1 MLVRLF
7 KSSRSSRFQKLTS
20 KERRIEEVVAAYE
33 RRRRLIRSRL
43 AEFRAKYTWPQEEL
57 FAELCFC
64 LFTPQSKAESC
75 DSAVKALEASGL
87 LLKGS
92 EKAVSSKMRG
102 VRFKNQK
109 ARFLIGARYK
119 LLSGSRKLHEIVSG
133 SENNSDLREWLVNNV
148 KGLGYKEASHFLRNV
163 GLGKDLAILDRHV
176 LKNLVSCG
184 VIEEIP
190 RSLTRKRYL
199 QIEEKMLGFSQKV
212 GIPMEELDLVF
223 WSMQT
228 GKVFK

>member
-1 MLVRLF
+1 MT
-7 KSSRSSRFQKLTS
+7 SEESRV
-20 KERRIEEVVAAYE
+20 EEVVAAYE
-33 RRRRLIRSRL
+33 RRRELIRSRL
-43 AEFRAKYTWPQEEL
+43 AEFRSKCACPQKEL

-64 LFTPQSKAESC
+64 LFTPQSKAETC
-75 DSAVKALEASGL
+75 DAAIKALEASGL

-92 EKAVSSKMRG
+92 AEAVASKMRG

-109 ARFLIGARYK
+109 ARFLTEARRK
-119 LLSGSRKLHEIVSG
+119 LLGTSVKLDEVVSG
-133 SENNSDLREWLVNNV
+133 SESSSDLREWLVTNV

-163 GLGKDLAILDRHV
+163 GLGKNLAILDRHV
-176 LKNLVSCG
+176 LKNLVWCG

-190 RSLTRKRYL
+190 RSLSRKKYL
-199 QIEEKMLGFSQKV
+199 EIERKMADFSRRV

-228 GKVFK
+228 GRVFK